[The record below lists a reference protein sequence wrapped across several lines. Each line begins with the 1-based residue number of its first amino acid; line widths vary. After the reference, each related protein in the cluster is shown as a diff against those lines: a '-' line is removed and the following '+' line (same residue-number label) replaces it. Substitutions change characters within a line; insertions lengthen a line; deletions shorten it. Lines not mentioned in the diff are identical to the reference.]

1 MRSIVAI
8 IVSVPLLT
16 PVASLSAQAS
26 LPVQPGTRVRIT
38 APDCGLEKRA
48 ATFEALRNGRLA
60 LGATDCPL
68 TSVTRLELHTGR
80 SVRATRALGF
90 PVVGLLVG
98 GVAGGLVGY
107 STCAPCDY
115 ELEGLAPAVGAV
127 LGGGVGFLAGLVVGL
142 LPRDRWQ
149 TVPLE
154 PLPVIPIV
162 TNRGQ
167 LALTVSLQL

>member
-1 MRSIVAI
+1 MRNIFASLL
-8 IVSVPLLT
+8 SVHLLV
-16 PVASLSAQAS
+16 PMASLSAQAP
-26 LPVQPGTRVRIT
+26 LPLELGARVRIT
-38 APDCGLEKRA
+38 APDCGFEKQA
-48 ATFEALRNGRLA
+48 ATFEALGGGMLV
-60 LGATDCPL
+60 LGATNCPL
-68 TSVTRLELHTGR
+68 ASVARLELHAGR
-80 SVRATRALGF
+80 KVSAARALGF

-127 LGGGVGFLAGLVVGL
+127 LGGGVGFVAGLVVGL

-154 PLPVIPIV
+154 PLRVTPIASA
-162 TNRGQ
+162 RGRFG
-167 LALTVSLQL
+167 LAASVRF